1 MNGEVESWKKNLKNP
16 KNPKKIKKIF
26 TIIRTYTGEIVT
38 TSDIVSLNK
47 QVHGT
52 VLPTLEVPSI
62 HCNPLIT
69 FYVWAILSSIVNKNL
84 KKK

>member
-1 MNGEVESWKKNLKNP
+1 MVKSRVEKKIKKSKKSKKNK
-16 KNPKKIKKIF
+16 KKIF

-69 FYVWAILSSIVNKNL
+69 FYV
-84 KKK
+84 